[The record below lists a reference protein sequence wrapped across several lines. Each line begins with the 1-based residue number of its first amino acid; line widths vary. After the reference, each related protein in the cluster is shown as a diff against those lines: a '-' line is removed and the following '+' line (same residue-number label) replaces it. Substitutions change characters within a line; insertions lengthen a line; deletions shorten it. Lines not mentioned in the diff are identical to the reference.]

1 VGEGVG
7 AAVVEIT
14 DRTMVGV
21 GEGAVDLKTGCHPS
35 TAQTPTSTWMRM
47 RMPASPPAHLDPT
60 ALVSLPGL
68 VLMGT
73 AASSKGFNPPHQM
86 IWTNTTTL

>member
-1 VGEGVG
+1 
-7 AAVVEIT
+7 
-14 DRTMVGV
+14 
-21 GEGAVDLKTGCHPS
+21 
-35 TAQTPTSTWMRM
+35 MRM